1 MNLADI
7 QHGFHATLTADSAP
21 APAPVPSERAM
32 PVLPAAAAATG
43 GDSQAAARGRAVYLN
58 NYRAQLIGCL
68 EESYPLLR
76 AFIGEQAFLHA
87 AAAHIRACPP
97 HAWTLD
103 AYADGFCDT
112 LQTVF
117 PDNPD
122 LHELAWIEH
131 ALGQAFIGPDAAPLA
146 ASELAATDWDHA
158 RLQLTPTLHLRTA
171 STNAA
176 ALWFALHA
184 GESADSEMLPAPGG
198 LLVWRRGFVS
208 CLRALDA
215 SEYAALAQ
223 LQRDGS
229 FIGLCALLVER
240 LGEEQGIASAG
251 AMLADWLG
259 SELITGVHHE

>member
-7 QHGFHATLTADSAP
+7 QDGFQAMLTAPAGVCAP
-21 APAPVPSERAM
+21 GPGAPPGP
-32 PVLPAAAAATG
+32 
-43 GDSQAAARGRAVYLN
+43 GRAVYQN
-58 NYRAQLIGCL
+58 TYRAQLVGCL

-87 AAAHIRACPP
+87 AAAHIRRRQP

-103 AYADGFCDT
+103 AYADDFADT
-112 LQTVF
+112 LQAVF

-131 ALGQAFIGPDAAPLA
+131 ALAQAFIAADAAPVAASALA
-146 ASELAATDWDHA
+146 AVDWDRA
-158 RLQLTPTLHLRTA
+158 RLQLTPTLRLHAAT
-171 STNAA
+171 TNAA
-176 ALWFALHA
+176 SLWFDLRDA
-184 GESADSEMLPAPGG
+184 GAAAHDAPESQMLAAPGG
-198 LLVWRRGFVS
+198 LLVWRRGFTA
-208 CLRALDA
+208 CLRALDGI
-215 SEYAALAQ
+215 EYSALMQ

-229 FIGLCALLVER
+229 FAGLCALLVER

-259 SELITGVHHE
+259 SDLITGVGDE

>member
-7 QHGFHATLTADSAP
+7 QGGFQAMLTA
-21 APAPVPSERAM
+21 
-32 PVLPAAAAATG
+32 PAATCTPSAG
-43 GDSQAAARGRAVYLN
+43 VPQGPGRAVYLN
-58 NYRAQLIGCL
+58 NYRAQLVSCL

-76 AFIGEQAFLHA
+76 NFIGEEAFLHA
-87 AAAHIRACPP
+87 AAAHINLRQP

-103 AYADGFCDT
+103 AYSDSFADT
-112 LQTVF
+112 LQAIF

-131 ALGQAFIGPDAAPLA
+131 ALGQAFIAPDAPPVA
-146 ASELAATDWDHA
+146 AAELGAVDWDQA
-158 RLQLTPTLHLRTA
+158 RLQLTPTLHLHPA

-176 ALWFALHA
+176 ELWFALR
-184 GESADSEMLPAPGG
+184 EIDADAVARPAPESEMLAAPGG
-198 LLVWRRGFVS
+198 LLVWRRGFTA

-215 SEYAALAQ
+215 TEYTALLQ

-229 FIGLCALLVER
+229 FVGLCALLVER

-251 AMLADWLG
+251 GLLADWLG
-259 SELITGVHHE
+259 SELITGVDDE

>member
-1 MNLADI
+1 MNLIELQGDFQSMLA
-7 QHGFHATLTADSAP
+7 ASAP
-21 APAPVPSERAM
+21 VAGVPAGP
-32 PVLPAAAAATG
+32 
-43 GDSQAAARGRAVYLN
+43 GRAVYQN
-58 NYRAQLIGCL
+58 NYRAQLVGCL
-68 EESYPLLR
+68 EESYPQLR
-76 AFIGEQAFLHA
+76 AFIGEEAFLHA
-87 AAAHIRACPP
+87 AATHIKRRPP

-103 AYADGFCDT
+103 AYADDFCDT
-112 LQTVF
+112 LQALF

-131 ALGQAFIGPDAAPLA
+131 ALDQAFIGPDAPPVAADALA
-146 ASELAATDWDHA
+146 AVDWDHA

-171 STNAA
+171 TTNSAG
-176 ALWFALHA
+176 LWFSLRD
-184 GESADSEMLPAPGG
+184 GGSPESEMLPASGG

-215 SEYAALAQ
+215 IEYAALTQ

-229 FIGLCALLVER
+229 FVGLCGLLVER

-259 SELITGVHHE
+259 SELITGVENE